1 MLCSLSL
8 GEYTARSSLSPGR
21 CAGRPVHRAKTVSKA
36 RMSLVEHSSNP
47 ATMNKSVQA
56 PSRWQDRSSL
66 IKFTI
71 RWHINTFIARILCQL
86 NSEPN
91 ESHAVVTPLILCDNP
106 VQVVQPSAIQG
117 EMPESVCF
125 EVFLPLMADRAPVAS
140 RRRCGLGARDHGLP
154 LPWGSLCIR

>member
-1 MLCSLSL
+1 M
-8 GEYTARSSLSPGR
+8 
-21 CAGRPVHRAKTVSKA
+21 
-36 RMSLVEHSSNP
+36 
-47 ATMNKSVQA
+47 
-56 PSRWQDRSSL
+56 
-66 IKFTI
+66 KFTI
-71 RWHINTFIARILCQL
+71 PWHINTFIARILCQL

-91 ESHAVVTPLILCDNP
+91 ESHAVATPLILCDNP

-154 LPWGSLCIR
+154 LPWGSLYIRYILCRYCEVLSAIILNTCCRNSTGNSQKT